1 MNVLDENIPR
11 SQRLLLESWGIRVRQ
26 IGVDVGAKGMQDE
39 EIISLLHRL
48 RQPTFLTRDDDF
60 YQQRLAHAGYCL
72 IYLAVEK
79 YEAAFYARRVL
90 RHRAFKTK
98 ARRMGCVLRVSNA
111 GIWLWRPRSKKEEFF
126 DWS

>member
-1 MNVLDENIPR
+1 M
-11 SQRLLLESWGIRVRQ
+11 LLESWGIRVRQ